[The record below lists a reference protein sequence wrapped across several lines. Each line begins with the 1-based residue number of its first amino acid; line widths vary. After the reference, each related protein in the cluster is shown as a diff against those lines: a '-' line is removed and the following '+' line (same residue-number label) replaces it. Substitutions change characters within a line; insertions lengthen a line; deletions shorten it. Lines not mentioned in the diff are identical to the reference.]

1 MPTARDRGPDR
12 RAIWLGLGILYAVWG
27 STYLAIAVAV
37 DTMPPFLMAA
47 LRFGLAGFVLLG
59 WVALRQRGEF
69 RLPGRREVR
78 DTSIVGALLLGG
90 GMGMVAWG
98 EQTIPSG
105 IAALLIALMPVWVA
119 VFGRLFLGER
129 LPRIAGIGIVVGFV
143 GVAILVGPTALG
155 ASDALDAVGLA
166 AIIVSPIAW
175 SIGSLYASHRAVLPR
190 HPLIATG
197 SQMVAGSAVLAVMS
211 VATGEPGRFDAT
223 AVSTE
228 SFAAFL
234 YLTVVGSLLAFTTF
248 GWMLRVAPLPL
259 VATYAY
265 VNPIVAVFLGALVLG
280 EPIGP
285 RTLVAGAI
293 IVGAVALI
301 VTARSRMA
309 GPRVAAAEV
318 TIPPGPSEPRAA
330 PRPSRSASG

>member
-1 MPTARDRGPDR
+1 MPTPRDAGPDR

-37 DTMPPFLMAA
+37 DTIPPFLMAS

-59 WVALRQRGEF
+59 WMALRQGGDLH
-69 RLPGRREVR
+69 LPSRREVR

-119 VFGRLFLGER
+119 VLGRVFLGER
-129 LPRIAGIGIVVGFV
+129 LPRIAGIGIVVGFA
-143 GVAILVGPTALG
+143 GVAVLAGPTALG
-155 ASDALDAVGLA
+155 VSDALDAAGLA

-175 SIGSLYASHRAVLPR
+175 SIGSLYATRRAVLPQ
-190 HPLIATG
+190 HPLMATG
-197 SQMVAGSAVLAVMS
+197 TQMVAGAAVLAVMS
-211 VATGEPGRFDAT
+211 VVTGEPGRFDVT
-223 AVSTE
+223 SVSTE
-228 SFAAFL
+228 SFVAFL
-234 YLTVVGSLLAFTTF
+234 YLTVIGSLLAFTTF

-265 VNPIVAVFLGALVLG
+265 VNPIVAVILGALILS
-280 EPIGP
+280 EPIEP

-301 VTARSRMA
+301 VTARSRMTA
-309 GPRVAAAEV
+309 PGAPMAEV
-318 TIPPGPSEPRAA
+318 TIPPGPSEPRVA
-330 PRPSRSASG
+330 PRPSQSASG